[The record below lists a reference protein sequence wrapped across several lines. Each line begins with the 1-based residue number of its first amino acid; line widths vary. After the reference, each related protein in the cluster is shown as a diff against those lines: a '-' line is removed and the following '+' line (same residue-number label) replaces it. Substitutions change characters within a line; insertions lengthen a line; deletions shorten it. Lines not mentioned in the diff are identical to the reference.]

1 MRRFRRLLFDSCR
14 SNDDD
19 AVIPPL
25 GFRNAPVVSFSSCN
39 FRCTSVPCRST
50 TVVADVA
57 AEDLSLARETPA
69 YLWRKEEKWHVV
81 AFDEAAAAA
90 AAAGTSPRSKI
101 DSHFADDGILFP
113 SKFAAR
119 RKSKMGRGGWFSS
132 DDDEGETTLMSS
144 SSKSKEFAVV
154 AAGKAMRESTAVVKR
169 SEDPRRDFR
178 RSMVEMVVEKGMYD
192 ADELEELLRCFLSL
206 NSRHHHVA
214 IVAAFADVWEA
225 LFSDDSGG
233 CR

>member
-1 MRRFRRLLFDSCR
+1 MQRFRRLLFDSCR
-14 SNDDD
+14 SNDD

-39 FRCTSVPCRST
+39 FRCTSVPRRNT

-57 AEDLSLARETPA
+57 ADDLSLARETPA

-81 AFDEAAAAA
+81 AYDEAAS
-90 AAAGTSPRSKI
+90 TSPRSKI

-113 SKFAAR
+113 SMLAAR
-119 RKSKMGRGGWFSS
+119 RKSKVGRGGWFSS
-132 DDDEGETTLMSS
+132 DDEGEKTLMSS
-144 SSKSKEFAVV
+144 SSESKEFAVE

-192 ADELEELLRCFLSL
+192 ADELEELLQCFLSL

-225 LFSDDSGG
+225 LFSDDSAG

>member
-1 MRRFRRLLFDSCR
+1 MHRLRRLLFDTCR
-14 SNDDD
+14 SNDD
-19 AVIPPL
+19 AVIPSR

-39 FRCTSVPCRST
+39 FRCTSAPRRNT
-50 TVVADVA
+50 TVAAD
-57 AEDLSLARETPA
+57 DLSLARETPA

-81 AFDEAAAAA
+81 AYDK

-113 SKFAAR
+113 SKLAAR
-119 RKSKMGRGGWFSS
+119 RKSKVGRGGWFSS
-132 DDDEGETTLMSS
+132 DDEGETALMSS
-144 SSKSKEFAVV
+144 SSDSKEFAVE

-225 LFSDDSGG
+225 LFSDDSGS